1 MSFKPEKPDQALR
14 KSMPSDAIIA
24 ELEQQ
29 LSGYDRTPFHQQL
42 ARAIACGPS
51 KTAWRKL
58 ATNAPDKWA
67 RSITELSRAAGF
79 AEIKAQVIIKPDPK
93 QVAVELVARFGRDK
107 ALIMLTAAGLP
118 STLVGETIEHVP
130 A

>member
-1 MSFKPEKPDQALR
+1 MSDSKGKTDKPLR
-14 KSMPSDAIIA
+14 KAMPSDAIIA

-58 ATNAPDKWA
+58 ATSAPDKWA

-79 AEIKAQVIIKPDPK
+79 AELKAQIIIKPDPA
-93 QVAVELVARFGRDK
+93 QVAKELVTRFGRDK
-107 ALIMLTAAGLP
+107 ALIMLGAAGLP
-118 STLVGETIEHVP
+118 STLIGETIEQSP
-130 A
+130 G

>member
-1 MSFKPEKPDQALR
+1 
-14 KSMPSDAIIA
+14 MPADAII
-24 ELEQQ
+24 EQLEQQ

-79 AEIKAQVIIKPDPK
+79 AELKAQIIIKPEPE
-93 QVAVELVARFGRDK
+93 QVAAELVARFGRDK
-107 ALIMLTAAGLP
+107 ALTMLNAAGLP
-118 STLVGETIEHVP
+118 STLVGDVIEH
-130 A
+130 AAG